1 MAAVGGGTLRRTA
14 WLASLL
20 VLVCGYGREIA
31 AAAADSS
38 SATFGY
44 HWLRL
49 DGEASLPAWYSSV
62 LMLLSALLMLLVSRH
77 GGGSDGR
84 LNRQWAVLGGLF
96 ILLSADEAVA
106 LHEQLSLPL
115 QQLLHT
121 GGPFFFGWV
130 VAGLGAV
137 MLLGLAYL
145 PFLLR
150 VARRTAVGLV
160 LAGALY
166 VAGALGLEMFG
177 GYVYERFGPSPYY
190 VFITVCEETLEIL
203 GLTVLFNV
211 MVAHAAA
218 VLPPLRLGG
227 SPPAGP

>member
-1 MAAVGGGTLRRTA
+1 ESRSFG
-14 WLASLL
+14 LADIRLDAESALS
-20 VLVCGYGREIA
+20 VWY
-31 AAAADSS
+31 
-38 SATFGY
+38 SAT
-44 HWLRL
+44 
-49 DGEASLPAWYSSV
+49 
-62 LMLLSALLMLLVSRH
+62 LMLASALLMLLLARH
-77 GGGSDGR
+77 ERSPGGRSIRRYWG
-84 LNRQWAVLGGLF
+84 ALGIVF
-96 ILLSADEAVA
+96 MFLSADETIS
-106 LHEQLSLPL
+106 LHEQLMPVMHRFLDVSGL
-115 QQLLHT
+115 
-121 GGPFFFGWV
+121 FYFGWV
-130 VAGLGAV
+130 VAGLAV
-137 MLLGLAYL
+137 VVLLGLTYV

-218 VLPPLRLGG
+218 ALPPLRLGG
-227 SPPAGP
+227 SPPAGR